1 MGLNL
6 GFYKGRRVLITG
18 HTGFKGS
25 WLTIWLNHL
34 GAVTSGIAL
43 DPAGER
49 DLFRL
54 AGLEKRISDHR
65 ADIRSLKDTEM
76 IIEAEKPE
84 TVFHLAAQSIVF
96 EGYRE
101 PVPTF
106 ETNLMGTVNILEA
119 CRKSDSVQEII
130 IVTTD
135 KVYENLE
142 QDRGYREG
150 DSLGGWDPYSAS
162 KACAE
167 IAAQAYRR
175 SFYGPGEGYGK
186 VTAVA
191 TARAGNVIGGGD
203 WAADRLIPDCVR
215 SLEKGEPVIIRN
227 PDSVRPWQHVMESL
241 SGYLQLGVKCAEDP
255 FRYSGAWNFGPD
267 SSNAVSVMK
276 LVSEFISC
284 WGSGRVEES
293 AGRTGYHEAGILLLD
308 AGKAKDQIDWQPLL
322 SLSESVRLTAEWYR
336 NYRNRD
342 AHDLCIEQIE
352 QYHELWTSGSLR

>member
-76 IIEAEKPE
+76 IIEAEKRE

-119 CRKSDSVQEII
+119 CRKSD
-130 IVTTD
+130 
-135 KVYENLE
+135 
-142 QDRGYREG
+142 
-150 DSLGGWDPYSAS
+150 
-162 KACAE
+162 
-167 IAAQAYRR
+167 
-175 SFYGPGEGYGK
+175 
-186 VTAVA
+186 
-191 TARAGNVIGGGD
+191 
-203 WAADRLIPDCVR
+203 
-215 SLEKGEPVIIRN
+215 
-227 PDSVRPWQHVMESL
+227 
-241 SGYLQLGVKCAEDP
+241 
-255 FRYSGAWNFGPD
+255 
-267 SSNAVSVMK
+267 
-276 LVSEFISC
+276 
-284 WGSGRVEES
+284 
-293 AGRTGYHEAGILLLD
+293 
-308 AGKAKDQIDWQPLL
+308 
-322 SLSESVRLTAEWYR
+322 
-336 NYRNRD
+336 
-342 AHDLCIEQIE
+342 
-352 QYHELWTSGSLR
+352 